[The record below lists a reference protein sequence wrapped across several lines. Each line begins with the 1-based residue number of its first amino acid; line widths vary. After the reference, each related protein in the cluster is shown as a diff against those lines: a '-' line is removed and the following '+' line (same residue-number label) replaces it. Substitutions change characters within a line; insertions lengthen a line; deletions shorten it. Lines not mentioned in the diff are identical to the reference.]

1 MSTTNTQW
9 VRVYRPRFYLKY
21 MALQEGSDKK
31 NIKDYTLKMANHPDP
46 SNIGGCESCPSGDSL
61 KIVFNTGW
69 AIVYQV
75 LESEIHFLEF
85 YRHIPSY

>member
-1 MSTTNTQW
+1 
-9 VRVYRPRFYLKY
+9 

-75 LESEIHFLEF
+75 LGVSHWHKAQNYMT
-85 YRHIPSY
+85 YRR